1 MRDYK
6 FRGKSIE
13 TGEWVYGSLLSNGD
27 NAYIVMSLYTLN
39 DALLSIEHHQVHPET
54 VGQYTSINDTTG
66 VKIFEQDIVD
76 CKIQNQKDFGEVKY
90 SEMLG
95 AYFLVGLNRSDTELW
110 GASKKIIIGNIH
122 DNPELVQEED

>member
-13 TGEWVYGSLLSNGD
+13 TGEWVYGVLLHNSD
-27 NAYIVMSLYTLN
+27 NAYIVTSLYTLN
-39 DALLSIEHHQVHPET
+39 GALLSIEHKQVHPHT

-66 VKIFEQDIVD
+66 VPMFEHDFVD
-76 CKIQNQKDFGEVKY
+76 CEIYGEKDRGEVKY

-95 AYFLVGLNRSDTELW
+95 AYFLIGLNRSDTELW
-110 GASKKIIIGNIH
+110 GAGDKVVVGNIH